1 MIYTCGIYKI
11 TNPKGMIYIGKS
23 IHIEKRWMDY
33 KRLYC
38 KNQRQIYNSLKK
50 YGYKNHT
57 FEIIHIC
64 EKDEL
69 DNLELHYIT
78 LFDCLNSGLNLMH
91 NGKYGTVSKLEK
103 EKIINR
109 KLNKIII
116 QKRYIS
122 KKNKEIEDY
131 VNSEEFL
138 EKLKNIKSPLS
149 NISICLIKREFTEEE
164 LKELPF

>member
-69 DNLELHYIT
+69 DNLELLCPNCHSLTKTYKA
-78 LFDCLNSGLNLMH
+78 LNLG
-91 NGKYGTVSKLEK
+91 NGRHTRRE
-103 EKIINR
+103 
-109 KLNKIII
+109 
-116 QKRYIS
+116 RY
-122 KKNKEIEDY
+122 KDG
-131 VNSEEFL
+131 
-138 EKLKNIKSPLS
+138 LS
-149 NISICLIKREFTEEE
+149 Y
-164 LKELPF
+164 